1 MSKKSQGPVHIV
13 IVGWLLLLIL
23 PPTPAPGPSAH
34 RRHGAQVEQPISEL
48 AKELLW
54 DVSRGVAR
62 LRCCSPNMFASTYE
76 CLYEGFRG
84 RTLVGAE
91 AIMLVQ
97 PSDTRTLPIGMAL
110 MKAPSVI

>member
-1 MSKKSQGPVHIV
+1 MKKESGPSAHSYCWPAI
-13 IVGWLLLLIL
+13 LLLIL

-34 RRHGAQVEQPISEL
+34 RRRGAQVEQSTSEL

-62 LRCCSPNMFASTYE
+62 LRRCSPNMFASTYE